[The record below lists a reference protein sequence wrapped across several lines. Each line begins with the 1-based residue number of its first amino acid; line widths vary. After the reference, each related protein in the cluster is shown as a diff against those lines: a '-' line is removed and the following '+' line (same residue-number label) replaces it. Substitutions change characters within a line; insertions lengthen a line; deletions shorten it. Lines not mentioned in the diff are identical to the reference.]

1 MATIGN
7 LGSLITFAVS
17 DEAVLTFNN
26 LTQTVKGRWA
36 AHNIIHS
43 APKSEFL
50 GPDLRTVS
58 FKVYLSAMHGVKPRS
73 TMERIEAAVLSG
85 KVMDFVIGGKKVGS
99 NKWVITSVSET
110 WNCVYSKGELASAN
124 VSLTLQ
130 EYV

>member
-17 DEAVLTFNN
+17 DKTVLTFNN

-36 AHNIIHS
+36 THGIIHS

-50 GPDLRTVS
+50 GPDLRSVS
-58 FKVYLSAMHGVKPRS
+58 FKIYLSAMHGVKPRS
-73 TMERIEAAVLSG
+73 TLEKIEEAVLSG
-85 KVMDFVIGGKKVGS
+85 KVMDFVIGCKKVGS

-110 WNCVYSKGELASAN
+110 WDCVYNKGELASATA
-124 VSLTLQ
+124 SLTLQ